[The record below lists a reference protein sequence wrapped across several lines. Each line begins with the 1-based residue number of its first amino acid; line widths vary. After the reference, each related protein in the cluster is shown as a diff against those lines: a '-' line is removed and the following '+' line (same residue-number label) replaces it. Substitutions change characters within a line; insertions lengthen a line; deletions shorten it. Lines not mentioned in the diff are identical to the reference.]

1 MDKMANPK
9 SNLIIYFQFSC
20 KHLLMSSLDSFELL
34 CRLDQLD
41 CVYLVVDLVVYLVV
55 DLVVY
60 LVVDLVVYR
69 VVDLLYG
76 GDAGETALRARRV
89 LGPVTCVLEYI
100 FVNF

>member
-1 MDKMANPK
+1 
-9 SNLIIYFQFSC
+9 
-20 KHLLMSSLDSFELL
+20 MSSLDSFELL
-34 CRLDQLD
+34 CNLDLLD
-41 CVYLVVDLVVYLVV
+41 GVYLVV

-100 FVNF
+100 FC